1 MWSRQSSV
9 AAQSADSPLPV
20 LTADAGADGRSTV
33 ATASRFSLGNRPSL
47 TGLRAFFVAPI
58 VIFHLNFQT
67 MPDSWVAVNG
77 FFVRSGFLI
86 TSMLANEHSRLG
98 RISLGKFYS
107 RRATWLLPPLLLTVL
122 LYAFDTRGDAVFFGC
137 LLCLIA
143 TGSHL
148 DNWGKR
154 AKQLLA
160 LAAVV
165 SSAVMVWIVFEVGT
179 YARSMPLIWI
189 TVSEI
194 ASLVIIAYF
203 VVHPAGTG
211 TKAMG
216 ISILVLV
223 GNMSYTIYLIHWPVF
238 TALSPTTT
246 LWPSWLLDIV
256 RLLIVGAIAV
266 FSWYVIEKPLT
277 RWRRRELAPVVA
289 QPS

>member
-1 MWSRQSSV
+1 
-9 AAQSADSPLPV
+9 
-20 LTADAGADGRSTV
+20 
-33 ATASRFSLGNRPSL
+33 
-47 TGLRAFFVAPI
+47 
-58 VIFHLNFQT
+58 
-67 MPDSWVAVNG
+67 
-77 FFVRSGFLI
+77 
-86 TSMLANEHSRLG
+86 
-98 RISLGKFYS
+98 
-107 RRATWLLPPLLLTVL
+107 VL